1 MHYIIPKTYFMAKQK
16 QTGNKQPSK
25 NNMRDDASEKNSK
38 KPIADPN
45 AEKEMRKRS
54 DDEMEMQD
62 EGENAENVEW
72 NPDI

>member
-1 MHYIIPKTYFMAKQK
+1 MAKQK

-25 NNMRDDASEKNSK
+25 NKIRDDASKKNPK
-38 KPIADPN
+38 QPMNDPN

-54 DDEMEMQD
+54 DDELEMQD
-62 EGENAENVEW
+62 EGENVEW